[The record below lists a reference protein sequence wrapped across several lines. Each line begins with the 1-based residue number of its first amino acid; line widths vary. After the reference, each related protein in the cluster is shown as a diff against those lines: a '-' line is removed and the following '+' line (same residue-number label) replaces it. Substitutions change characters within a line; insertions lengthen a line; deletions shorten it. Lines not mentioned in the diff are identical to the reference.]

1 MFEITLFITL
11 YVMVAR
17 MNRKQDCQT
26 KKEKEKYI
34 FTYKKKTKERA
45 TVREKELE
53 RYGIRI

>member
-1 MFEITLFITL
+1 MFEMTLFIKL

-34 FTYKKKTKERA
+34 FLRER
-45 TVREKELE
+45 E
-53 RYGIRI
+53 R

>member
-1 MFEITLFITL
+1 MTLFIKL

-26 KKEKEKYI
+26 KKEKEKY
-34 FTYKKKTKERA
+34 KKKTKERA
-45 TVREKELE
+45 TVREKEQE